1 MRRLPAL
8 IVVSAGVMALLP
20 TGSRAVPGPNPVP
33 YGYDY
38 LPPGAYVCP
47 SIPALLGRASQIL
60 GAIDSPQERTRLAE
74 EWLDYSK
81 TIIAKDMDYR
91 QQWLELQRQQLSQQQ
106 QAEQLRLEIA
116 RLQLQLE
123 QLRARNA
130 QLEHQNQPPRPAPAP
145 SSGAQSA
152 PAAPPALSPQ

>member
-1 MRRLPAL
+1 MRRLSAL
-8 IVVSAGVMALLP
+8 IMLSAGALVLLSAGSTAAPDP
-20 TGSRAVPGPNPVP
+20 TPVP

-38 LPPGAYVCP
+38 LPPGGYVCP
-47 SIPALLGRASQIL
+47 SIADLLGRASQLL

-81 TIIAKDMDYR
+81 KIIAKDMEYR

-106 QAEQLRLEIA
+106 KEEQLRLEIA

-130 QLEHQNQPPRPAPAP
+130 QLEHGNQPPGPAPAP
-145 SSGAQSA
+145 SSGGQSP
-152 PAAPPALSPQ
+152 PAAPPTPSLR